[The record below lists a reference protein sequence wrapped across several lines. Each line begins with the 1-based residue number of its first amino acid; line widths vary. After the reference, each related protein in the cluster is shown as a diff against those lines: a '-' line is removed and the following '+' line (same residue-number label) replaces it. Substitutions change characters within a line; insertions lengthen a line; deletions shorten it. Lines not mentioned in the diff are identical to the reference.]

1 MQWYSPGQRLR
12 PHWEADGER
21 KNIHNMLPEQVF
33 SIWKQK
39 ITKSDCYSF
48 FTVVIVG
55 LLTHMRVF
63 VSDIPN
69 HDGMSSIYFDQ
80 NMITSGRWFLRVAC
94 GISSD
99 YTLPWLIGVLCVLYL
114 GLTAV
119 LLQRFFRVK
128 HTFTAMLLGAILV
141 TYPTLASNF
150 AYIFTADG
158 YMMAL
163 LLAVLAVFLVE
174 RSKLG
179 FLWGAV
185 ALGFSMG
192 IYQAYISFT
201 MILAVFAV
209 CRGWFFG
216 SAFKEKLQ
224 ITWRYIAMGGL
235 GAALY
240 YVMLQILLLVQK
252 TELSGYQGIGEGNSN
267 SLLQTLVLIYKDF
280 VVHTLRGNI
289 MMQKGVLAFAII
301 ILVAVAALVLLVAL
315 YRAGSLKSIWT
326 YLAAGVAVVV
336 LPVCFNAILL
346 ISPDVIYHALMRYQW
361 VLIPMFALVIL
372 DRHLEVGNPARMQAV
387 ISWAGIGLA
396 AVIAF
401 RYTTIC
407 NIGYFNLEKKFEKT
421 YSYCLR
427 LLEQMEETPGY
438 YHGMP
443 VAMIGVVGD
452 HYLPSTD
459 LTVGVTDSLIGVN
472 GDYLFYTAE
481 NYKAFIAYYFGVN
494 IETVPLEDMVD
505 IIQTPEY
512 KELSVFPKEN
522 SMKVVD
528 GILYIRTENEG
539 D

>member
-12 PHWEADGER
+12 PHWQADGER
-21 KNIHNMLPEQVF
+21 KNIQNMLPEQVF

-174 RSKLG
+174 RSQLG

-289 MMQKGVLAFAII
+289 MMQEGVLAFAII

-372 DRHLEVGNPARMQAV
+372 DRHMEVGNPARMQAV

>member
-141 TYPTLASNF
+141 TYPTLAANF

-315 YRAGSLKSIWT
+315 YRAGSLKSIRT